1 MAHDAQAL
9 TLERISQAEAARAF
23 SVCAGLDPQGIETP
37 QSAAQAG
44 ECFAAVG
51 QGGRVALA
59 LDFGGGVAWVI
70 AAAGGGTGMAGATL
84 AAVEHLARQRG
95 CQLVGFQTMRRGLV
109 RVASKRGYLAS
120 ACGPGVRLQKVIA

>member
-1 MAHDAQAL
+1 MAHDPQAL
-9 TLERISQAEAARAF
+9 TIQRISTTEAAQAF
-23 SVCAGLDPQGIETP
+23 AACAGLDPEGIETP

-51 QGGRVALA
+51 QAGRVALA

-70 AAAGGGTGMAGATL
+70 AAAGGGNGMAGATL

-95 CQLVGFQTMRRGLV
+95 CQVVGFQTVRPGLV

-120 ACGPGVRLQKVIA
+120 ACGPGVKLKKVIG